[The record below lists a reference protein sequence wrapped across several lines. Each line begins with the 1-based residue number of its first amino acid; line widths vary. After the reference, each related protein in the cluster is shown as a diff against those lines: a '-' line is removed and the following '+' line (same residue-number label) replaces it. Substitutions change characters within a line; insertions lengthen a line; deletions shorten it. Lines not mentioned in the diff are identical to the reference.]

1 MTKLLVTLKYV
12 WLKHK
17 YLTQGAIQSTIYFFV
32 FFKSCSKNPF
42 TIRLLGMVVQTRHLS
57 PVTCNLPWQYW
68 CLPPDCPGNTDVYT
82 PTALAILSPITCH
95 TGLDSIP
102 IIQVSI
108 LVNAPKKG
116 IQLKLN
122 TYNTHM
128 GQTGR
133 RSRKETRFFGLLA
146 SCLGWPIYI
155 YNPIQHS
162 LISSATLVEMPV

>member
-1 MTKLLVTLKYV
+1 MQYSQQFIFLFFLKVAPKIPLPFDYSV
-12 WLKHK
+12 WL
-17 YLTQGAIQSTIYFFV
+17 
-32 FFKSCSKNPF
+32 FKPVTC
-42 TIRLLGMVVQTRHLS
+42 HLS